1 MSTNNPNETNPD
13 FILLRAMVRG
23 MYDLQA
29 ERIQTGNRLCATFR
43 HKLKTGTEANAV
55 ALAEVVSDEADTT
68 NEEADAAAAK
78 AKAKADKEATNFLKM
93 LRDNYKMITEGVL
106 STRNFAP
113 GSGTEGLISNKAE
126 AALVGVWYNM
136 YEQEQALS
144 KQIAKVVEAFPIYTE
159 WMTHVRGLGPT
170 MGAVILSSV
179 DIYRSRYPSSVWKY
193 AGLDVTA
200 DGKGRSRRKADMGTT
215 TYVDP
220 RTGETKEKKT
230 LGYNPF
236 LKTKLMGVLADGM
249 IKANSQYRSVYD
261 DRKTRTVG
269 YNAADPEKFKTP
281 AHRHMDAKRL
291 MIKVFLADLYAVWRE
306 MEGLEV
312 HPWYAEEKLGIV
324 HSRPP
329 VGPAR
334 QPKAA

>member
-1 MSTNNPNETNPD
+1 MTTANNPNETNPD
-13 FILLRAMVRG
+13 FILLRAMTRG

-43 HKLKTGTEANAV
+43 HKLKTGTETNAFTLV
-55 ALAEVVSDEADTT
+55 EEETPIEGD
-68 NEEADAAAAK
+68 EADAAAAQ
-78 AKAKADKEATNFLKM
+78 AKAKADKEAANFLKM
-93 LRDNYKMITEGVL
+93 LRDNYKLITEGVL

-113 GSGTEGLISNKAE
+113 GSATEGLISNKAE

-170 MGAVILSSV
+170 MGAVILSSI
-179 DIYRSRYPSSVWKY
+179 DIYRSRYVSSVWKY

-200 DGKGRSRRKADMGTT
+200 DGKGRSRRKADMGTI

-220 RTGETKEKKT
+220 KTGELKEKKT

-269 YNAADPEKFKTP
+269 YNAVDPERFKTA
-281 AHRHMDAKRL
+281 AHRHMDAKRH

-312 HPWYAEEKLGIV
+312 HPWYAEQKLGIV